1 MRKLG
6 ARHSLFV
13 AEYLTDLNA
22 TQAAIRAG
30 YSVRRARQ
38 TGFDLLQIPHV
49 AAAVAAA
56 QGQRIKRVEITA
68 GRILERL
75 DALAD
80 GAERDS
86 DKIRANELLGKH
98 LRLWAETVEHSGPNG
113 GPLQVSISITRSVPR
128 E

>member
-56 QGQRIKRVEITA
+56 QGQKIKRVEITA

-113 GPLQVSISITRSVPR
+113 GPLQVNISITRSVPR

>member
-1 MRKLG
+1 MRNLRQ
-6 ARHSLFV
+6 ARFI

-38 TGFDLLQIPHV
+38 TGSDLLQIPHV
-49 AAAVAAA
+49 AASVAAA
-56 QGQRIKRVEITA
+56 QSKKIRRAEITA
-68 GRILERL
+68 DRILERL

-80 GAERDS
+80 GAERDA

-113 GPLQVSISITRSVPR
+113 GPLQVSITITRSVPR

>member
-49 AAAVAAA
+49 AAAVADA
-56 QGQRIKRVEITA
+56 QGKKIKRVEITA
-68 GRILERL
+68 DAILARL

-86 DKIRANELLGKH
+86 DKIRALELLGKH

>member
-56 QGQRIKRVEITA
+56 QGQKIKRVEITA
-68 GRILERL
+68 DAILARL

-86 DKIRANELLGKH
+86 DKIRALELLGKH

>member
-56 QGQRIKRVEITA
+56 QGQKIRRVEITA
-68 GRILERL
+68 DAILARL

-86 DKIRANELLGKH
+86 DKIRALELLGKH

-113 GPLQVSISITRSVPR
+113 GPLQVNISITRSVPR

>member
-56 QGQRIKRVEITA
+56 QGQKIRRVEITA
-68 GRILERL
+68 DAILARL